1 MRALELI
8 LASISSDKLNIYQD
22 QVNIDREAEVMKNLC
37 LFRLT
42 LALPKSASWS
52 EGTRIKVFPAES
64 MVISSARPYI

>member
-22 QVNIDREAEVMKNLC
+22 QVNIDREAEVMKNLG

-42 LALPKSASWS
+42 FALPKSASWR

-64 MVISSARPYI
+64 MVISSASPYI